1 MKAYTITTRSDLY
14 PEAKPVTRCGT
25 FQPVENEHPIWTAIK
40 EHFGTHLSRNLG
52 KSDIGDIMSDLIH
65 DPDAT
70 EYGFCTE
77 GGECGIE
84 IEDDP
89 NATLQAI
96 KERIQTIDVSGS
108 NNCPRV
114 PAHQK
119 TQILRP
125 IRVRRKRPTHP
136 LLQTTKTRRFQTPHR
151 PRKLLRRTSQIRQP
165 QKPMLQ

>member
-96 KERIQTIDVSGS
+96 KERIQTIDFSGS
-108 NNCPRV
+108 KAEDIFHDQVVHGQLVGYITAEEWEVLGEDDLNV
-114 PAHQK
+114 AAISAI
-119 TQILRP
+119 TQAF
-125 IRVRRKRPTHP
+125 
-136 LLQTTKTRRFQTPHR
+136 LQH
-151 PRKLLRRTSQIRQP
+151 LG
-165 QKPMLQ
+165 